1 MPLSQK
7 TFPSGSSRNQESS
20 KSSPP
25 HITGTTR
32 PNPETSIPRK
42 TELCVYLRRDHSHQ
56 YDADDHRHTR
66 SRYHSTLPRLVA
78 RQAGDQS
85 SSPISSST
93 LRCSTPISGLRSSRF
108 RLLLAKRRILL
119 RSWRRIGT
127 VSSSLLSS
135 TGDQGEFL
143 VVLQRV

>member
-1 MPLSQK
+1 
-7 TFPSGSSRNQESS
+7 
-20 KSSPP
+20 
-25 HITGTTR
+25 
-32 PNPETSIPRK
+32 
-42 TELCVYLRRDHSHQ
+42 LCVHPRQHLSHQ
-56 YDADDHRHTR
+56 YGADDNRHTQ
-66 SRYHSTLPRLVA
+66 SHYHSTLPRLVA

-127 VSSSLLSS
+127 VSSNLLSS
-135 TGDQGEFL
+135 TGDQGESR